1 MEPEP
6 SPESESAAVDATLE
20 AWRRKAANILLAS
33 TAVVHLPA
41 LALLVLGYGPPVNSL
56 TKAVGL
62 TGYVIMVASAL
73 LRRIGYR
80 TRLAAYFGAAY
91 VVVAVGN
98 LVEPSGTYSRVGLV
112 ANPILALVLWGSSA
126 GWIVILASAVVF
138 VGAPFFRVMPGVAR
152 ALALDP
158 AQVAAASRVLF
169 YQGAALAAFLAALMI
184 VLNRFHRFLLDA
196 LAAQFRATSEV
207 KLEMR
212 ERQRLEREIAAVAD
226 GERRRLG
233 HELHDGVCQQVTAAL
248 LHCQVLGR
256 RVKGGEA
263 LADSDLQAISSMLS
277 ETIADA
283 RNIAR
288 GLCPFDNDPA
298 ALASALR
305 ALARRTNDTAVVRCE
320 FTASGDVRAPDP
332 VMAQHLYRIA
342 QEALNNAVRHAHA
355 GRISIELH
363 GSAEELALR
372 VEDDGA
378 GLPPKL
384 PPVGMG
390 LRTMA
395 FRAQV
400 VGGELKVAPAPG
412 GGTCVTCRV
421 PRATGAPA
429 SPDQLGEQRWIPTV

>member
-1 MEPEP
+1 MKPEP
-6 SPESESAAVDATLE
+6 GSESEFVDATLE
-20 AWRRKAANILLAS
+20 AWRRKAADILLA
-33 TAVVHLPA
+33 ANAAVHLPA
-41 LALLVLGYGPPVNSL
+41 IALAMLDYGPPLNWLV
-56 TKAVGL
+56 KAVCMTAYL
-62 TGYVIMVASAL
+62 AMVASAL
-73 LRRIGYR
+73 VRRVGYR
-80 TRLAAYFGAAY
+80 TRLAAYFGSAY
-91 VVVAVGN
+91 VVIAAGN
-98 LVEPSGTYSRVGLV
+98 LVDPSGTYAKVGLV

-126 GWIVILASAVVF
+126 GWIVILASAVVL
-138 VGAPFFRVMPGVAR
+138 VCAPFLRVMPGVAR
-152 ALALDP
+152 ALVLDP
-158 AQVAAASRVLF
+158 AQVAAVL
-169 YQGAALAAFLAALMI
+169 YQGVALAAFLAALMI

-207 KLEMR
+207 KLEMG

-256 RVKGGEA
+256 RVKSGGA
-263 LADSDLQAISSMLS
+263 LIDSDLQAISSMLS

-288 GLCPFDNDPA
+288 GLCPFDNDPE

-320 FTASGDVRAPDP
+320 FTASGDVRVPDP
-332 VMAQHLYRIA
+332 VVAQHLYRIA

-355 GRISIELH
+355 GRISIELF

-378 GLPPKL
+378 GLPAEL

-395 FRAQV
+395 YRAQIL
-400 VGGELKVAPAPG
+400 GGELRVAPAPR
-412 GGTCVTCRV
+412 GGTRVTCRV
-421 PRATGAPA
+421 ARAAGAPA
-429 SPDQLGEQRWIPTV
+429 PPDHLGEKRWIPTV